1 MYYIATINII
11 VLQMYGKLI
20 GSVSKKKNMY
30 LTEMKFQSKFLRIAL
45 EFKFSGI
52 YNLGFKS
59 ILIDVTIVLKK

>member
-1 MYYIATINII
+1 
-11 VLQMYGKLI
+11 MYGKLI

-59 ILIDVTIVLKK
+59 ILIDFTLVLKK